1 MCLKGWTLMNTN
13 LSVQKM
19 LRYTVI
25 FLVFI
30 SAVLFLLLRGTDI
43 RTVGEA
49 LAQTSVPFLVAGIL
63 LAEVF
68 HLAEGVNIRILL
80 TSFGYPVTFWQG
92 MKYAYIG
99 FFFSSVTPSS
109 TGGQP
114 AQLYAMK
121 KDGIE
126 LAHGTLALVAELASF
141 EIAVFFMEI
150 LAAAAWVQGKVK
162 PSGELLILAASG
174 FLMNILFIA
183 GLLSVL
189 FSYKLKERILRILH
203 RLIER
208 LPGGNKKK
216 WEDKLDV
223 AFRDFQTCADL
234 IRREP
239 KVMGKVLAVSICQ
252 VICWFSVP
260 YMVYLAMG
268 EYGTGYAQIYLLQT
282 VLYMTAAL
290 LPFPGAAG
298 ISEYAFVKL
307 FAGIYAGHPIAAVTL
322 VNRGISFYGMLLI
335 SAVMMICLWKCGSDK
350 RGCRNIVSSP

>member
-19 LRYTVI
+19 LRYVVI

-234 IRREP
+234 I
-239 KVMGKVLAVSICQ
+239 
-252 VICWFSVP
+252 
-260 YMVYLAMG
+260 
-268 EYGTGYAQIYLLQT
+268 QIGRAH
-282 VLYMTAAL
+282 V
-290 LPFPGAAG
+290 
-298 ISEYAFVKL
+298 
-307 FAGIYAGHPIAAVTL
+307 
-322 VNRGISFYGMLLI
+322 
-335 SAVMMICLWKCGSDK
+335 
-350 RGCRNIVSSP
+350 

>member
-1 MCLKGWTLMNTN
+1 MNTN

-19 LRYTVI
+19 LRYVVI

-150 LAAAAWVQGKVK
+150 LEIGRAHV
-162 PSGELLILAASG
+162 
-174 FLMNILFIA
+174 
-183 GLLSVL
+183 
-189 FSYKLKERILRILH
+189 
-203 RLIER
+203 
-208 LPGGNKKK
+208 
-216 WEDKLDV
+216 
-223 AFRDFQTCADL
+223 
-234 IRREP
+234 
-239 KVMGKVLAVSICQ
+239 
-252 VICWFSVP
+252 
-260 YMVYLAMG
+260 
-268 EYGTGYAQIYLLQT
+268 
-282 VLYMTAAL
+282 
-290 LPFPGAAG
+290 
-298 ISEYAFVKL
+298 
-307 FAGIYAGHPIAAVTL
+307 
-322 VNRGISFYGMLLI
+322 
-335 SAVMMICLWKCGSDK
+335 
-350 RGCRNIVSSP
+350 

>member
-1 MCLKGWTLMNTN
+1 MFENMPEQEARK
-13 LSVQKM
+13 
-19 LRYTVI
+19 VI
-25 FLVFI
+25 LQQV
-30 SAVLFLLLRGTDI
+30 R
-43 RTVGEA
+43 E
-49 LAQTSVPFLVAGIL
+49 
-63 LAEVF
+63 
-68 HLAEGVNIRILL
+68 
-80 TSFGYPVTFWQG
+80 YCK
-92 MKYAYIG
+92 KY
-99 FFFSSVTPSS
+99 
-109 TGGQP
+109 
-114 AQLYAMK
+114 
-121 KDGIE
+121 
-126 LAHGTLALVAELASF
+126 H
-141 EIAVFFMEI
+141 
-150 LAAAAWVQGKVK
+150 
-162 PSGELLILAASG
+162 
-174 FLMNILFIA
+174 
-183 GLLSVL
+183 
-189 FSYKLKERILRILH
+189 
-203 RLIER
+203 
-208 LPGGNKKK
+208 NKKK